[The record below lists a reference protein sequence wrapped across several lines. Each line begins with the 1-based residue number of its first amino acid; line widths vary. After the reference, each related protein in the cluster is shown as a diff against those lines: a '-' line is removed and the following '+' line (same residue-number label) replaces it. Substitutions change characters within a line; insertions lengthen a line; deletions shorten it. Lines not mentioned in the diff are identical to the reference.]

1 MWILSRTG
9 PFLPLWGS
17 STQDKLDRDTNF
29 WGPAVPCNPCNA
41 RQKPIVFFCGSTVHI
56 DKRLVTCEGTC
67 PAALTQLHLRLT
79 DCIQHEYVWGGVCL
93 YKMIYTV
100 GKHNVRKLPHA
111 PSTCRLCGGCQAQDK
126 PAAGTLSGHKRS
138 DQRGA
143 AVAEAPGLRLHKDHV
158 QAAALFK
165 LQQLWEMLCEHV
177 FLKHLLAGH
186 MHYVAGWSMASK
198 WTMVAEV
205 TIFARLEAD
214 DAKLLGIPCVHS
226 RQMLASGSGMG

>member
-1 MWILSRTG
+1 MSESCLTHLAPADFVG
-9 PFLPLWGS
+9 
-17 STQDKLDRDTNF
+17 DAKHKTNR
-29 WGPAVPCNPCNA
+29 PP
-41 RQKPIVFFCGSTVHI
+41 
-56 DKRLVTCEGTC
+56 
-67 PAALTQLHLRLT
+67 
-79 DCIQHEYVWGGVCL
+79 
-93 YKMIYTV
+93 
-100 GKHNVRKLPHA
+100 A
-111 PSTCRLCGGCQAQDK
+111 PSL
-126 PAAGTLSGHKRS
+126 GTRGP

-214 DAKLLGIPCVHS
+214 DAKLLGNPLRTQQDRCWH
-226 RQMLASGSGMG
+226 LAQAWARRPSPGPLIRGLKSALDSSHCMKHCTRGREEQGVGGGGGGDPWDGGGSGKGSDVQHKLQTGMHIRSLDQTRCSQTGVFSKVDAYKQVCKQATPAEVF